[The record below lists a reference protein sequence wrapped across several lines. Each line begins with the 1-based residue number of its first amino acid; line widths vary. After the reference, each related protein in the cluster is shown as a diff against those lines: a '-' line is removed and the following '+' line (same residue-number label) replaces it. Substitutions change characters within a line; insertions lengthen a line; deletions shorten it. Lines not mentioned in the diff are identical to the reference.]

1 MSRAGTD
8 LSEAVNEIM
17 KKFRGYALHLLVSQF
32 KRVADSITLNITDGS
47 AGRSIAG
54 FKKLLGNTLRSDT
67 EVVGWLHP
75 GAFMKCISGIEFV
88 DLYRSV
94 KRC

>member
-1 MSRAGTD
+1 LFAKYVGSWDLNFEKLIMSRAGTD

-67 EVVGWLHP
+67 EVVGWLHL
-75 GAFMKCISGIEFV
+75 A
-88 DLYRSV
+88 LL
-94 KRC
+94 